1 MKKLNYGIDAPIV
14 IRNLLLIGFV
24 LLLCS
29 LFLPT
34 DLFPPISILVK
45 NISLFPAI
53 SLILAG
59 VLMLAYAKF
68 GKFKHRDRMLNL
80 YEWKGNENVLD
91 VGTGLGLL
99 MIGAA
104 KKLTTGKS
112 IGIDIWNV
120 EDLSN
125 NTLHQTKQ
133 NVIVENVIDRTEIL
147 SQNILQTSFKDS
159 SFDVVMSNLCLHNIY
174 DKTQRETACKEIS
187 RILKDNGVVIISD
200 FKHTKEY
207 QKVFKKVGMIVEKI
221 GTYYLDTFPPLTIIR
236 ARKTTMLS

>member
-1 MKKLNYGIDAPIV
+1 MKKPNYGIDAPGV
-14 IRNLLLIGFV
+14 IRNLLLIGFI

-29 LFLPT
+29 LFLPA
-34 DLFPPISILVK
+34 DLFPPISNVLK
-45 NISLFPAI
+45 SSTFFPAI
-53 SLILAG
+53 FLLLAG
-59 VLMLAYAKF
+59 ILMLVYAKS

-80 YEWKGNENVLD
+80 YDWTGNENVLD

-112 IGIDIWNV
+112 IGIDIWNA

-125 NTLHQTKQ
+125 NNLQQTKQ
-133 NVIVENVIDRTEIL
+133 NTIAENVADRTEIL
-147 SQNILQTSFKDS
+147 SQNILQTTFADN
-159 SFDVVMSNLCLHNIY
+159 SFDVVLSNLCLHNIY
-174 DKTQRETACKEIS
+174 NKSERETACKEIF
-187 RILKDNGVVIISD
+187 RILKVNGVAIISD

-207 QKVFKKVGMIVEKI
+207 QEVFKEAGMSVEKT

-236 ARKTTMLS
+236 ARKTSQLS